1 VEEDSNYLE
10 LVIGL
15 KKICEID
22 FNFYVSN
29 INKYSNRTITGITI
43 ENTISLKDLRVY
55 FPSRFI

>member
-1 VEEDSNYLE
+1 MEEDSNYLE